1 MDRVRFVRHQG
12 QQILLVDMTDCSA
25 DEVIQTA
32 SEAKRIVTAQ
42 APRSALTLGDFTGA
56 RFSRAAFTRI
66 KEVAVFDRPFV
77 KRAAFVG
84 VESLPKVFYEALKTF
99 SQREFPRFKTR
110 EEAMN
115 WLAEEKEE
123 G

>member
-42 APRSALTLGDFTGA
+42 APRSALTLGDFTGT

-66 KEVAVFDRPFV
+66 KEGAVFDRPFV

-84 VESLPKVFYEALKTF
+84 VESLPEVFYEALKTF
-99 SQREFPRFKTR
+99 SRPEFPRFKMR

-115 WLAEEKEE
+115 WLTEEKEE

>member
-1 MDRVRFVRHQG
+1 MDRVRFVGHRG

-42 APRSALTLGDFTGA
+42 APRSALTLGDFTGM

-66 KEVAVFDRPFV
+66 KEGAVFDRPFV

-84 VESLPKVFYEALKTF
+84 VESLPEVFYEALKTF
-99 SQREFPRFKTR
+99 SRPEFPRFKMR

-115 WLAEEKEE
+115 WLTEEKEE